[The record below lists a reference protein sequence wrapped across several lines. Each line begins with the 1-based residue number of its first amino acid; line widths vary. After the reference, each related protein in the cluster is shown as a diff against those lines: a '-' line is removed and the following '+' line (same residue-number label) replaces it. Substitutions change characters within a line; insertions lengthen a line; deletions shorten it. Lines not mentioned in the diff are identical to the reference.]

1 MKRKVLALVLAVTC
15 AMSLTAC
22 GKAAGELPSDA
33 ASRSIEDA
41 DTSVVYFDEEA
52 VALAGELAGSNEA
65 LLAAA
70 QEAVT
75 EVNEI
80 RSESGLGE
88 LEWNGQLADAA
99 YVRAQEIVG
108 TFSHTRPDGSEW
120 WTVDSTVMYGENLA
134 KNYNTSSAVVDA
146 WMASPTHQANIMK
159 ADYETIGIAVY
170 QTEAGNWYWAQE
182 FGY

>member
-1 MKRKVLALVLAVTC
+1 MKKKLLALVLTVTC
-15 AMSLTAC
+15 VFSLTAC

-33 ASRSIEDA
+33 ASRSLEEA
-41 DTSVVYFDEEA
+41 DTSVVYFDEDA
-52 VALAGELAGSNEA
+52 VALAGNLADSSAE

-70 QEAVT
+70 QDAVT

-80 RSESGLGE
+80 RTENGLSELAWDGK
-88 LEWNGQLADAA
+88 LADAA

-108 TFSHTRPDGSEW
+108 TFSHTRPDGSAW
-120 WTVDSTVMYGENLA
+120 WTVDSSVMYGENLA
-134 KNYNTSSAVVDA
+134 KNYNSSSEVVDA

-170 QTEAGNWYWAQE
+170 QSDRGNWYWAQE